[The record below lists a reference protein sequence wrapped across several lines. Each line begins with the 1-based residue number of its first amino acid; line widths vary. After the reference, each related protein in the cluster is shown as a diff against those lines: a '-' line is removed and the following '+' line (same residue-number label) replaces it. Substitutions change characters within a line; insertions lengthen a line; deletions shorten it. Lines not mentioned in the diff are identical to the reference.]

1 MIDAEMKEE
10 NLREDNLR
18 KEMNLRKREQE
29 RMQYLQLK
37 KKTVSNLLHIILN
50 WK

>member
-37 KKTVSNLLHIILN
+37 KKR
-50 WK
+50 